1 MSKQKITALR
11 QALNS
16 PPGPHLDQQRLA
28 ELATAEAAGEPIE
41 NLYPAALAHLEH
53 CLTCAEAYSELVTL
67 ALTAAENMASAAA
80 AVSPEAVYT
89 ALLQQAAPTVPSLL
103 IESLVVQLPLRI
115 TTAPTSATQI
125 TPEWV
130 QPAAHQPSPRSPWT
144 DRLLPA
150 IRQNLPALRLYLEQ
164 AAAATWQQAA
174 DLRLDVNGR
183 LLPLHL
189 VSSPLL
195 REERV
200 TWYTAGESIQ
210 VEVARLSPLACRLTV
225 RLRPAAAAPLA
236 GRSVT
241 IRTPQES
248 QTAETDGQGVAHFE
262 PVAIAALP
270 QLTIRIQPAG

>member
-1 MSKQKITALR
+1 MSKHKITALR
-11 QALNS
+11 QALS
-16 PPGPHLDQQRLA
+16 GPPGPHLDQQRLA
-28 ELATAEAAGEPIE
+28 ELATAEVAGQLVEQR
-41 NLYPAALAHLEH
+41 YQAALAHLEH

-67 ALTAAENMASAAA
+67 ALTATEQMASAAA
-80 AVSPEAVYT
+80 AVPPEAVY
-89 ALLQQAAPTVPSLL
+89 AAYLQQAASDAPPQV
-103 IESLVVQLPLRI
+103 IASLVAQLPLRF
-115 TTAPTSATQI
+115 TAAPTSSAGVSQ
-125 TPEWV
+125 EWV
-130 QPAAHQPSPRSPWT
+130 QAAVPQPTWAN
-144 DRLLPA
+144 RLLQA
-150 IRQNLPALRLYLEQ
+150 IGHDLPALRLYLEQ
-164 AAAATWQQAA
+164 AAAAAWQQAA